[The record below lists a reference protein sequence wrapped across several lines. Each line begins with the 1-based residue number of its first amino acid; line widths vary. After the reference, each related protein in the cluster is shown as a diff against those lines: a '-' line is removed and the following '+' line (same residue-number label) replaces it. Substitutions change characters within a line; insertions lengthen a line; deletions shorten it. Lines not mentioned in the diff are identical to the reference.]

1 MTQIH
6 SYKYK
11 QYSINISVSAAGKFY
26 ATCISLNISSIGD
39 GSGNGGWS
47 TMSAV
52 QTVIESQIDQFLQS
66 SITCIENLALEINDK
81 LTFHGYDGVDIDP
94 TVLKN
99 ILLQCSPDFLTLHKY

>member
-1 MTQIH
+1 MKKIK

-11 QYSINISVSAAGKFY
+11 QYWIQILCSEAGKFY
-26 ATCISLNISSIGD
+26 ANCTTLNISSTGD

-52 QTVIESQIDQFLQS
+52 EAVIESQIDSFLKL
-66 SITCIENLALEINDK
+66 SITCIANLALEINEK
-81 LTFHGYDGVDIDP
+81 LTFHGYDNAEIDP
-94 TVLKN
+94 DVLKH